1 MRFRTYT
8 LVLDGLAFACLTMDD
23 DFWDADL
30 DSTEGQPPV
39 PLQRQRLNNAGKT
52 KPKPK
57 IIQQKLSFSKFSL
70 LEKLLEYC
78 I

>member
-1 MRFRTYT
+1 
-8 LVLDGLAFACLTMDD
+8 MDD
-23 DFWDADL
+23 DIWDVDL
-30 DSTEGQPPV
+30 DSTEGQPPSP

-57 IIQQKLSFSKFSL
+57 TVQQKLSFSKFSL